1 MNLKKRTLLK
11 LNSISKKCPEM
22 IKKVLFVIPLIL
34 TACSGQKSVE
44 VEVIKV
50 KRGVFLEELTEQGSV
65 QAVNSISITAPQIS
79 YRYTSSMKLAKI
91 VDDGAEVSK
100 GDTIMIFDPSEI
112 KRSIVQ
118 AEQKLEIAKA
128 EYIKLQSTQKAEIED
143 LEADLELAR
152 LSQEIS
158 KINYETSTYEPEA
171 TKKEIQL
178 KLESATIAL
187 DRAHEQIEN
196 KKIIHKEDLLQKN
209 LSINQLTKEL
219 TEANSSM
226 KSMYVVSPANGVA
239 IKEQNYLTQQK
250 WAAGDQLSSGSK
262 VIELPDLDRMKAE
275 LKINEVDI
283 AKVIQGQR
291 VEIRPDAFSD
301 SLFTGKIEA
310 VANLAQN
317 LDSKSKIKIF
327 PVQVGIEGQSRKL
340 LPGLTVSCNIIISEV
355 PDVLY
360 IPLESLFNDQGI
372 DYVYLKTRSGFKR
385 QDIVTGAINTDYA
398 IVKEGLDESD
408 LIALTNPFINKDELT
423 NNNKSEN
430 SGKQLQK

>member
-1 MNLKKRTLLK
+1 
-11 LNSISKKCPEM
+11 M
-22 IKKVLFVIPLIL
+22 IKKILFLLQVLLVSCGGKE
-34 TACSGQKSVE
+34 TVE
-44 VEVIKV
+44 VEVTSV
-50 KRGVFLEELTEQGSV
+50 KKGVFLEELTEQGSV
-65 QAVNSISITAPQIS
+65 QAVNSISVTAPQIS

-91 VDDGAEVSK
+91 VNDGAEVSK

-118 AEQKLEIAKA
+118 AEQRLEIARA
-128 EYIKLQSTQKAEIED
+128 EYLKLQSTQKAEIED

-158 KINYETSTYEPEA
+158 KINFETSTYEPEA

-178 KLESATIAL
+178 RLESATIAL
-187 DRAHEQIEN
+187 DRAKEQIEN
-196 KKIIHKEDLLQKN
+196 KKIIHKEDHLQKN
-209 LSINQLTKEL
+209 LTINQVTKEL
-219 TEANSSM
+219 MEANASM

-262 VIELPDLDRMKAE
+262 VIELPDLDLMKAE

-283 AKVIQGQR
+283 SKVAPGQR

-301 SLFTGKIEA
+301 SLFVGKVDA

-317 LDSKSKIKIF
+317 LDNKSKIKIF
-327 PVQVGIEGQSRKL
+327 PVQVRIEGRSRKM
-340 LPGLTVSCNIIISEV
+340 LPGLTVSCKIIVSEV
-355 PDVLY
+355 NDVLY

-372 DYVYLKTRSGFKR
+372 DYVYVKSGSGFKR
-385 QDIVTGAINTDYA
+385 QDIKTGAINTDYA
-398 IVKEGLDESD
+398 IVTEGLEEND
-408 LIALTNPFINKDELT
+408 LIALSNPFLNKEELT
-423 NNNKSEN
+423 ENNQNGST
-430 SGKQLQK
+430 GKQSQK